1 MWNSVFL
8 TDENVFQNVIWENAA
23 DFFFFFQ
30 ALTC

>member
-23 DFFFFFQ
+23 DFFFFQ